1 MPPVFFHQGQGAP
14 RPPAHGAK
22 KYYTA
27 EQLNQKRVLGRAQE
41 DLLVVLLTCW
51 IVWESGVPG
60 GGLGSGFY
68 QLVEK
73 YFNILT
79 TGTVTL
85 HIPAPRLPCTR
96 FPAS

>member
-1 MPPVFFHQGQGAP
+1 M
-14 RPPAHGAK
+14 
-22 KYYTA
+22 
-27 EQLNQKRVLGRAQE
+27 
-41 DLLVVLLTCW
+41 VLLTCW

-68 QLVEK
+68 QVVEK